1 MVYTFVTI
9 FNDHKHL
16 ISSPNR
22 PYLPDPR
29 LTDIIPPSPDCL
41 SERSGSN
48 DAWYSLDSFTS
59 LGDEKVATGITETTP
74 STFTRTKSTTVTEDT
89 LTRPGSS
96 TFTQGTDAF
105 ALLALF

>member
-1 MVYTFVTI
+1 MVYTYLTI
-9 FNDHKHL
+9 AST
-16 ISSPNR
+16 SSARRIGHTSRNS
-22 PYLPDPR
+22 R
-29 LTDIIPPSPDCL
+29 LTDIVPPSPDCL

-89 LTRPGSS
+89 LTGPGSS